1 MACCRLVVIFFI
13 ENLLAIKK
21 GYYIRL
27 FVPLGHISFKNVFLK
42 YSPDLPPVLKG
53 VSFDVLPG
61 EKIGVVGRTGA
72 GKSTII
78 QALFRMV
85 EIEKD
90 LGSIQ
95 IDGIDITSIGLH
107 TLRENIAIIP
117 QMPFLFT
124 GSVRRNLD
132 PLDVY
137 TDEEI
142 YQVLEEVNLKIY
154 VEGLDSGLNTDMSNA
169 ASIFSVGQKQLICL
183 ARAILRKSKIL
194 LLDEATANVDLE
206 TDRFIQ
212 RKIKEKFE
220 GDLKNFL
227 FRK

>member
-1 MACCRLVVIFFI
+1 MICAAGNFNFFFFFSSGRI
-13 ENLLAIKK
+13 L
-21 GYYIRL
+21 
-27 FVPLGHISFKNVFLK
+27 FKNVFLK

-53 VSFDVLPG
+53 VSFEIYPG

-72 GKSTII
+72 GKSTVF
-78 QALFRMV
+78 QALLRMV

-90 LGSIQ
+90 QGSIE
-95 IDGIDITSIGLH
+95 IDGIDITSLGLH

-132 PLDVY
+132 PLEVY

-142 YQVLEEVNLKIY
+142 YQVLEEVNLNVY
-154 VEGLDSGLNTDMSNA
+154 VKALDNGLKTDMNNA

-212 RKIKEKFE
+212 KKIKEKFD
-220 GDLKNFL
+220 G
-227 FRK
+227 